1 MKEKRRVVVLDD
13 FDHRVVIRALNDLR
27 SNQIK
32 EQKPTED
39 VEKLLL
45 RVIEAPD
52 KREKKDK
59 GHAR

>member
-39 VEKLLL
+39 VERLLL
-45 RVIEAPD
+45 RVIEAPH
-52 KREKKDK
+52 KRAKKDK